1 VAPGHGLERRPQE
14 VGVEAEAPPGWLIG
28 AAAGMAGL
36 VGDAEEE
43 GRVEAGVHRGAE
55 RGPGAGAEARAVHG
69 ASEGL
74 GSSRAADDGGGVVR
88 VRDDLELE
96 IDRERFCWRR
106 RLHGC
111 LSR

>member
-14 VGVEAEAPPGWLIG
+14 VGVEAEAPPGWLVG
-28 AAAGMAGL
+28 GGAAAAGMAGR
-36 VGDAEEE
+36 VGDAEEEE
-43 GRVEAGVHRGAE
+43 GRVEAGAHRGAE

-74 GSSRAADDGGGVVR
+74 GGGRAADDGGGVVR

-96 IDRERFCWRR
+96 IDRERLRWR
-106 RLHGC
+106 RLH
-111 LSR
+111 R